1 RVAGGA
7 PARQERH
14 ERVVWCAD
22 DSDGQVVTARRGAD
36 HVERHFRGGASRD
49 TDLCAQP
56 SRLDPVADVD
66 AETVQGAED
75 LRVTPEQPDDEGTE
89 ETKAHASNPKQGS
102 PSAPR
107 PSRGRR
113 STPRS
118 RR

>member
-1 RVAGGA
+1 M
-7 PARQERH
+7 
-14 ERVVWCAD
+14 WCAD

-56 SRLDPVADVD
+56 SRLDPAADVD

-89 ETKAHASNPKQGS
+89 ENEGHDGERSHAVPVGRGKGFRDAGTRRRESQG
-102 PSAPR
+102 
-107 PSRGRR
+107 
-113 STPRS
+113 
-118 RR
+118 